1 MRTSLDKGLYVV
13 TAASLTFLVSE
24 VLVRLVRTHGPAI
37 DSSLRTTTLTENLVR
52 IVVAIVGLLVVLTGL
67 GLQITPILTALGVGG
82 LAIALALQDTL
93 SNLFA
98 GLTVA
103 RHIRIGN
110 YIKLSSGEE
119 GYLVDIDW
127 RVSRLRQLTNNTVLV
142 PNAKFSQSIVTN
154 YHSPEHELVVPF
166 EASVDYRSDLDRV
179 EAITVEVAR
188 DVMRTVQGGVPSF
201 EPVVRFHTFGDP
213 GIGFSVILRAQEYV
227 DQFLIKHEFVKRL
240 HKRFAAEDIAIPLKS
255 IAQRHDATPP
265 RMKAFY
271 YGWVVLLVAAAA
283 MVGTLPG
290 RTQGL
295 GLITEPLLSDLGIGR
310 VDYAQ
315 LNLWATLIG
324 SAGAIGIGR
333 FIDRFGS
340 RVVLAA
346 VAAALGVTVVLM
358 SRVTTF
364 TGLAVAITL
373 TRALGQSALS
383 VVSIAMVGQWF
394 VRRIDM
400 AMAIYS
406 VVLSVG
412 FMIAFPVVGSLV
424 QSSGWRTA
432 WFAVGAAILAGLVPL
447 GLLFVRRNPE
457 SIGIAADGD
466 GAAAAARSKFQVPC
480 SGSNAEPGTQNV
492 EPELE
497 PEPPGSHAREALRTP
512 AFWVFAVGAA
522 LYGLVA
528 SGIGLF
534 NESVLAE
541 RGFGPNVYYQT
552 LVVTAITGLAGNFI
566 GGWLARFVPLNRLM
580 AVSLSVLAAGL
591 LALPHISTLAMAMAW
606 AVMMGLGGGLVMVLF
621 FSVWPRLYGRRQL
634 GRIQGV
640 AQAMTVLASAVG
652 PLLLARVRGDDGQ
665 LQRDVLHSCGD
676 GGRLRKPQQ
685 QSACRHGWP
694 EGQHYVGVMRSCVRS
709 QRSSCRSA
717 DLPAFARLRR
727 VSPELVGLGRRRRTG
742 RP

>member
-1 MRTSLDKGLYVV
+1 V
-13 TAASLTFLVSE
+13 
-24 VLVRLVRTHGPAI
+24 
-37 DSSLRTTTLTENLVR
+37 
-52 IVVAIVGLLVVLTGL
+52 
-67 GLQITPILTALGVGG
+67 
-82 LAIALALQDTL
+82 
-93 SNLFA
+93 
-98 GLTVA
+98 
-103 RHIRIGN
+103 
-110 YIKLSSGEE
+110 
-119 GYLVDIDW
+119 
-127 RVSRLRQLTNNTVLV
+127 
-142 PNAKFSQSIVTN
+142 
-154 YHSPEHELVVPF
+154 
-166 EASVDYRSDLDRV
+166 
-179 EAITVEVAR
+179 
-188 DVMRTVQGGVPSF
+188 
-201 EPVVRFHTFGDP
+201 
-213 GIGFSVILRAQEYV
+213 
-227 DQFLIKHEFVKRL
+227 
-240 HKRFAAEDIAIPLKS
+240 
-255 IAQRHDATPP
+255 
-265 RMKAFY
+265 KAFY

-315 LNLWATLIG
+315 LNLWATLVG

-340 RVVLAA
+340 RVVLVV

-432 WFAVGAAILAGLVPL
+432 WFAVGAAVLTGLVPL
-447 GLLFVRRNPE
+447 ALFFVRRDPE
-457 SIGIAADGD
+457 SIGLAVDGYAADGS
-466 GAAAAARSKFQVPC
+466 ALPVP
-480 SGSNAEPGTQNV
+480 GSDSSAELGTRN
-492 EPELE
+492 LE
-497 PEPPGSHAREALRTP
+497 PQGYTLREALHTS
-512 AFWVFAVGAA
+512 AFWVFAAGAA

-591 LALPHISTLAMAMAW
+591 LALPHISTLAMAMGW

-621 FSVWPRLYGRRQL
+621 FSAWPRLYGRRQL

-652 PLLLARVRGDDGQ
+652 PLLLALCVEMTGSYAAMFYI
-665 LQRDVLHSCGD
+665 LAATV
-676 GGRLRKPQQ
+676 
-685 QSACRHGWP
+685 SACASAA
-694 EGQHYVGVMRSCVRS
+694 VAVRMP
-709 QRSSCRSA
+709 QRLA
-717 DLPAFARLRR
+717 
-727 VSPELVGLGRRRRTG
+727 
-742 RP
+742 